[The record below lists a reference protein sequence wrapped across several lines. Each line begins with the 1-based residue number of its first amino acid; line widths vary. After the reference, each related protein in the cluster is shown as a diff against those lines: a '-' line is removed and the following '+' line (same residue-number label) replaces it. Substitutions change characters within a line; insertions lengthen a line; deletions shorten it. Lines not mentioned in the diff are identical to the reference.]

1 MKCLLLSFFYWW
13 GTQDTEIKSGSLFFV
28 SLLVNEPNLSNCGR
42 EIRMWG
48 NIWDKVLPLLVV
60 LKQLCCS
67 IWRTGLCEV
76 LEKVKEVKREFCD
89 SMNFP

>member
-1 MKCLLLSFFYWW
+1 
-13 GTQDTEIKSGSLFFV
+13 
-28 SLLVNEPNLSNCGR
+28 
-42 EIRMWG
+42 MWG

-67 IWRTGLCEV
+67 LWRTGLCEV